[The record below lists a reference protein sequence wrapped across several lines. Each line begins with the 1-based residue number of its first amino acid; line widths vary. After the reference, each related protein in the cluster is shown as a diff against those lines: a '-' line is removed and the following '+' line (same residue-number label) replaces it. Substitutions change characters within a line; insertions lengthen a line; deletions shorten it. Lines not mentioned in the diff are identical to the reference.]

1 VSGPYDLEARAR
13 EALAPAF
20 GAIAERADPVV
31 GASDFADLQANGAL
45 ALARVVGRPPRAIAE
60 EVVAA
65 TPAGD
70 LFAALEVTGPGF
82 VNVTFRDAFLEQLV
96 RELTADPLLG
106 IAPDP
111 QRSRIVVDYSAPNVA
126 KEMHVGHLRSTVIGD
141 ALVRL
146 LERGGHEVIRE
157 NHVGDW
163 GTPFGML
170 IEHLVDLG
178 GTAAI
183 GELSTTDLTDFYR
196 AARAEFD
203 ESPEFQERSR
213 LRVVELQA
221 GDPATLEL
229 WRILIDR
236 SALEF
241 QEVYDRL
248 GVLLTPAD
256 IVGESF
262 YNPLLPGVIA
272 DLDALGLLH
281 ESQGAKVTYPAGFTG
296 RDGEPLPL
304 IVQKADGGY
313 NYATTDLACVR
324 DRVSRIHADRLV
336 YCVGQPQTQ
345 HFAMICETAREAGWL
360 GDAEFRHVAF
370 GTVLGDDRKPLRTRS
385 GTNPR
390 LQDLID
396 EAIGRAA
403 QALAE
408 RGSALPP
415 DEQARVARAVG
426 VGALKYADLSNDRTG
441 DYVFSYDRM
450 LAFEGDTGPY
460 LQYAVAR
467 IDSILERAGAEEPV
481 ASAVVL
487 GEPAERALALALL
500 AFPRSVAEA
509 REALEPHRLCR
520 RLSAIAQAYTAF
532 YETCP
537 VLRSDVSA
545 EVRASRLVLSRTTAA
560 VLRTGLGLLGIEA
573 PARM

>member
-1 VSGPYDLEARAR
+1 
-13 EALAPAF
+13 
-20 GAIAERADPVV
+20 
-31 GASDFADLQANGAL
+31 
-45 ALARVVGRPPRAIAE
+45 
-60 EVVAA
+60 
-65 TPAGD
+65 
-70 LFAALEVTGPGF
+70 
-82 VNVTFRDAFLEQLV
+82 
-96 RELTADPLLG
+96 
-106 IAPDP
+106 
-111 QRSRIVVDYSAPNVA
+111 
-126 KEMHVGHLRSTVIGD
+126 MHVGHLRSTVIGD

-146 LERGGHEVIRE
+146 LVSGGHEVIRE

-183 GELSTTDLTDFYR
+183 GELSTTDLTEFYR
-196 AARAEFD
+196 AARVEFD

-213 LRVVELQA
+213 LRVVALQA
-221 GDPATLEL
+221 GDPETLEL

-236 SALEF
+236 SAAEF

-281 ESQGAKVTYPAGFTG
+281 ESQGAKVTYPAGFVG

-313 NYATTDLACVR
+313 NYATTDLAGVR
-324 DRVSRIHADRLV
+324 DRVSRIGADRLV

-345 HFAMICETAREAGWL
+345 HFAMVRETALEAGWL

-396 EAIGRAA
+396 EAIARAA
-403 QALAE
+403 AALAD

-467 IDSILERAGAEEPV
+467 IESILERAGADAAAP
-481 ASAVVL
+481 ASAITL
-487 GEPAERALALALL
+487 GEPAERALALGLL

-509 REALEPHRLCR
+509 RETLEPHRLCR
-520 RLSAIAQAYTAF
+520 RLSAIAQAYTGF
-532 YETCP
+532 YETSP
-537 VLRSDVSA
+537 VLRSDVPA
-545 EVRASRLVLSRTTAA
+545 EVRASRLALSRTTAA
-560 VLRTGLGLLGIEA
+560 ILRTGLGLLGIEA